1 MVVAGWG
8 ALSPSAHR
16 EGKQVETVPLH
27 KDRYQRTVA
36 RIKCSGVD
44 VNIEQLKHGMARVYP
59 FKRKIAFSTC
69 IPISPA

>member
-1 MVVAGWG
+1 MVAAGWG

-16 EGKQVETVPLH
+16 EGKEVEIIPLH

-36 RIKCSGVD
+36 CIKCSGVD
-44 VNIEQLKHGMARVYP
+44 VNIEQARVYP
-59 FKRKIAFSTC
+59 FQRKIAFSTC